1 MAALKMFL
9 RRHLL
14 WIGFLAVVLPL
25 LILLSLQYQS
35 LKELEKTSP
44 LAHKAT
50 LTNYLQTVAK
60 EIETIY
66 RTDAERVLNIPP
78 ETCSEERIHKVSYHF
93 KKKLSCGAR
102 ELFVVLFAPNGESRT
117 FFYDPAD
124 RGMKAR
130 FDCPQARAVTLAS
143 TPWRLVRLQNASIET
158 AALSFSDHDPQ
169 NPMILNP
176 IVDEASRVVG
186 VAGMIVDVVHFRD
199 KVLPRVVQET
209 LAGSF
214 SGNEGDNL
222 IVMAYDSSGRKVYT
236 SQPSEGRGEIVWLS
250 LPFVF
255 EKWRLGIQSRH
266 ETPEQWAQRYMM
278 INLSLSALMT
288 VMLVGGIVMALR
300 TASREMKLSQMKTDF
315 VSNVSHELRTP
326 LASIRVF
333 GELLKMGRVTQ
344 PDKVSEY
351 GQYIETESQRLTQL
365 INNILDFSK
374 IESGQKTY
382 HFEPTDL
389 TELVGETLK
398 MIEVQVKQ
406 RGFTIDFQRS
416 QEPLPPVLIDPQAI
430 AQALMN
436 LLDNA
441 VKYSGSAR
449 QIHVRLG
456 QTKTEVSVS
465 VTDHGLGI
473 PREEQTRI
481 FERFHRVSTGLVH
494 DVKGSGLGLSIVKH
508 IVEAHRGRITVESEV
523 GKGSTFTISL
533 PIQPASQQS

>member
-1 MAALKMFL
+1 MATLKTFL

-14 WIGFLAVVLPL
+14 WVGFLAVVVPL
-25 LILLSLQYQS
+25 LVLLGVQYQS
-35 LKELEKTSP
+35 LKELERTSP
-44 LAHKAT
+44 LARRAM
-50 LTNYLQTVAK
+50 LTNYLQAVAK

-66 RTDAERVLNIPP
+66 RMDAERVLNIPP
-78 ETCSEERIHKVSYHF
+78 ETCSEERIHRVSYHF

-102 ELFVVLFAPNGESRT
+102 ELFVMLFAPNGESRT
-117 FFYDPAD
+117 FFYDATD
-124 RGMKAR
+124 RGMKLR
-130 FDCPQARAVTLAS
+130 SDCPQARAVNLAC
-143 TPWRLVRLQNASIET
+143 TPWRLVRLQNAGVET
-158 AALSFSDHDPQ
+158 TTLSFSDHDPQ
-169 NPMILNP
+169 NPIILNP
-176 IVDEASRVVG
+176 IVDEASRVIG
-186 VAGMIVDVVHFRD
+186 VAGMIVDVAHFQD
-199 KVLPRVVQET
+199 KVLPRVIQET
-209 LAGSF
+209 LARSF
-214 SGNEGDNL
+214 SNNEGENL

-236 SQPSEGRGEIVWLS
+236 SQPSEGRGEVVWLS

-255 EKWRLGIQSRH
+255 EKWRLGIQSRD
-266 ETPEQWAQRYMM
+266 ETPEQWARRYMM
-278 INLSLSALMT
+278 INLSLSVLMT
-288 VMLVGGIVMALR
+288 IMLIGGIVLALR

-344 PDKVSEY
+344 PDKVAEY

-382 HFEPTDL
+382 HFELTDL
-389 TELVGETLK
+389 TELVSETLK
-398 MIEVQVKQ
+398 TVEVQLKQ
-406 RGFTIDFQRS
+406 RGFSIDFQRPH
-416 QEPLPPVLIDPQAI
+416 EPLPPALIDPQAI

-449 QIHVRLG
+449 QIHVRVG
-456 QTKTEVSVS
+456 HIKAEATVS

-473 PREEQTRI
+473 PREEQMKI

-508 IVEAHRGRITVESEV
+508 IVEAHRGRVTVESEL
-523 GKGSTFTISL
+523 GKGSTFTIHL
-533 PIQPASQQS
+533 PLQPASRQP